1 MMRFQKLSV
10 FGTAWSLKGVDD
22 SSQDIDSTPAVQAKR
37 RMFKGKKPAPRENR
51 PSTTGS
57 GLSSSGTLRASDG
70 QIKDDDQH
78 KISSLLL
85 YMSHNPDNALVKKAE
100 LFLLSIALC
109 HTCLPEVLENG
120 TIEFQAVSPDELALV
135 NAAQEMGYML
145 VDRQAGSISL
155 RTPGLEAGMEP
166 LDRVFD
172 VLDVIEFSSKRK
184 RMSIIVREQSPSG
197 RIMVITKGADS
208 SVIPL
213 LRLSELAYKK
223 ADAVEQRAQE
233 RSSAEAHQA
242 ILRRNSEHVSRKSS
256 LSRTSLNLARSSIG
270 GATRHSFNPNRMQPI
285 RDELDNWLAQQESSD
300 PGSSTRGSTT
310 FTPRWSAGGHPSGA
324 GLEPRNSLN
333 IDHVQDLF
341 GEAATFSD
349 ATIFEK
355 SFEHLNDFA
364 NQGLRTLLYGYRYLI
379 EDEYQL
385 WKKLYNEATTSL
397 VNRQDK
403 IEEIAQSIESALEL
417 AGVTAIEDRLQQ
429 GVPEAIEKLRRANI
443 ALWMLTGDKRET
455 AINVGHSC
463 RLIKDF
469 SSITILDHEK
479 GDLERHAAAAIII
492 VSSGKSA
499 HSVVVVDGKTLS
511 IITANTTLKSLFYDL
526 AIIVDTVICCRA
538 SPSQKAMLVRAIRR
552 RVNHSITLAIGDG
565 ANDIAMIQ
573 EAHVGIG
580 ITGKEGMQA
589 ARTSDYSIAQFRFL
603 LKLLLVHGRWNYIRI
618 CSYTLGTFWKE
629 FLFYLTQALYQ
640 NYAGHTGTSLYESW
654 SLSMFNTLFTSLP
667 VIFLGIFK
675 KDLSA
680 STLLA
685 VPELYK
691 KGQRSA
697 GFNFKVYFG
706 WTFVASVEAI
716 IVFNIMLRMYG
727 RALFTKDNGLYAMGV
742 MTFSAIVILIAI
754 KLL

>member
-1 MMRFQKLSV
+1 MRFKKLSV
-10 FGTAWSLKGVDD
+10 FGTAWCLQSAEH
-22 SSQDIDSTPAVQAKR
+22 SSQDNSITTAARAKR
-37 RMFKGKKPAPRENR
+37 RVSKGKKPVARENQA
-51 PSTTGS
+51 STAES
-57 GLSSSGTLRASDG
+57 GMTFSVSSRTEDR
-70 QIKDDDQH
+70 QIEDNDQH
-78 KISSLLL
+78 KVSSLLL
-85 YMSHNPDNALVKKAE
+85 YMAHNPENTLVKKAE
-100 LFLLSIALC
+100 MFLMSIALC

-120 TIEFQAVSPDELALV
+120 TIEFQAASPDELALV
-135 NAAQEMGYML
+135 NAAQDMGYML
-145 VDRQAGSISL
+145 IDRQAGSISL
-155 RTPGLEAGMEP
+155 RTPGLDIGMP
-166 LDRVFD
+166 HLDRVFD
-172 VLDVIEFSSKRK
+172 ILDVIEFSSRRK

-197 RIMVITKGADS
+197 HIVIITKGADS

-223 ADAVEQRAQE
+223 ADIVEQKVQRR
-233 RSSAEAHQA
+233 RSEEARQA
-242 ILRRNSEHVSRKSS
+242 LFRRNSELISRKSS
-256 LSRTSLNLARSSIG
+256 LSRASLNLARSSIG

-285 RDELDNWLAQQESSD
+285 RDELDSWLNQQEGGDSRSS
-300 PGSSTRGSTT
+300 
-310 FTPRWSAGGHPSGA
+310 PRDSASLAPRKSVAGRPSGFGFESRKSFA
-324 GLEPRNSLN
+324 LDRVED
-333 IDHVQDLF
+333 IF

-349 ATIFEK
+349 ATVFEK
-355 SFEHLNDFA
+355 SFEHLNAFA
-364 NQGLRTLLYGYRYLI
+364 TEGLRTLLYGYRSLT

-385 WKKLYNEATTSL
+385 WKKAYNEAMTSL
-397 VNRQDK
+397 VNREEK
-403 IEEIAQSIESALEL
+403 IEKSAQIIESGLEL

-455 AINVGHSC
+455 AINIGHSC

-469 SSITILDHEK
+469 SFITILDHKK
-479 GDLERHAAAAIII
+479 GDLERHAAAAIIN
-492 VSSGKSA
+492 VSSGESA

-511 IITANTTLKSLFYDL
+511 VITADATLKSLFYDL

-538 SPSQKAMLVRAIRR
+538 SPGQKAMLVRAIRR
-552 RVNHSITLAIGDG
+552 RVKHSITLAIGDG

-580 ITGKEGMQA
+580 ITRKEGMQA

-603 LKLLLVHGRWNYIRI
+603 LKLLLVHGRWNYIRV

-640 NYAGHTGTSLYESW
+640 SWAGHTGTSLYESW

-685 VPELYK
+685 VPELYQ

-697 GFNFKVYFG
+697 AFNFKIYFA
-706 WTFVASVEAI
+706 WTFVASVEAM
-716 IVFNIMLRMYG
+716 IVFNFMLRMYG
-727 RALFTKDNGLYAMGV
+727 QALFTKDNGLYAMGV
-742 MTFSAIVILIAI
+742 MTFSAIVILVAL